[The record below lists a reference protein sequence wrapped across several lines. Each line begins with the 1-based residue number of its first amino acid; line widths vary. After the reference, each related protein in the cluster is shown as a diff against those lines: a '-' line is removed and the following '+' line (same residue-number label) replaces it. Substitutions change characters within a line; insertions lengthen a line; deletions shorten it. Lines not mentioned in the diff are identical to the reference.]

1 MPTPLASFT
10 LPAAVSLG
18 LVACGSAAG
27 VDVPVLMPLPWGG
40 DRTQVIADTLRAAA
54 QA

>member
-1 MPTPLASFT
+1 MRAT
-10 LPAAVSLG
+10 AV
-18 LVACGSAAG
+18 VGSAEVVAGTVRDYVVAG